1 MTILKSQI
9 KSDDFDFLKNKKQL
23 NIDLNLT
30 LKAVNL
36 SMDGGGEKLKERH
49 ESRGKMLPRERVS
62 KLLDPESGFLEVGLT
77 AGYNM
82 YNNDDII
89 SEVRE
94 VQEQNY
100 ALEEKIDKLTKLV
113 EGLQAQLGNEVDA
126 LAKLQMPNFEESMD
140 ALEKLTIRKGA

>member
-1 MTILKSQI
+1 
-9 KSDDFDFLKNKKQL
+9 
-23 NIDLNLT
+23 
-30 LKAVNL
+30 
-36 SMDGGGEKLKERH
+36 
-49 ESRGKMLPRERVS
+49 
-62 KLLDPESGFLEVGLT
+62 
-77 AGYNM
+77 M

-126 LAKLQMPNFEESMD
+126 LAKLQMPNFEKSMD

>member
-1 MTILKSQI
+1 
-9 KSDDFDFLKNKKQL
+9 
-23 NIDLNLT
+23 
-30 LKAVNL
+30 
-36 SMDGGGEKLKERH
+36 
-49 ESRGKMLPRERVS
+49 
-62 KLLDPESGFLEVGLT
+62 
-77 AGYNM
+77 M

-140 ALEKLTIRKGA
+140 ALEKLTIRTGA

>member
-1 MTILKSQI
+1 
-9 KSDDFDFLKNKKQL
+9 
-23 NIDLNLT
+23 
-30 LKAVNL
+30 
-36 SMDGGGEKLKERH
+36 
-49 ESRGKMLPRERVS
+49 
-62 KLLDPESGFLEVGLT
+62 
-77 AGYNM
+77 M

-140 ALEKLTIRKGA
+140 AF